1 MKKLFQCICALTVT
15 AILAS
20 SCHNNIYEMINQ
32 EVKLETNGIRGD
44 INNIVRFKEHIYCS
58 NGRLYQKD
66 AVASS
71 ENKKYNEQ
79 WSRATTE
86 GFPSGNTAPYI
97 AADANYL
104 YAIVITWKTDNDGEN
119 VQATRDIYCTEDGS
133 EWKKVDLSD
142 LIGENPVIS
151 DNKSSVQ
158 LILSL
163 NPSEDGKSGK
173 KQAFAVLGKKNGSSM
188 EYGIY
193 QLNGTELPTK
203 ISEGKEAH
211 IDGDLPK
218 YVASYKD
225 KLYFSTNPILEGAD
239 KGNGEESDSYLYYA
253 SGSTLYFADDWNKFA
268 NLKNLSGVDVGETIQ
283 SLALTKDTI
292 VVGTGNG
299 LKHVSIDKEPG
310 KLGDPIQFKNSASVS
325 SSYSVPVVFVLD
337 SSESEENTDIY
348 MALTARSS
356 SSSHALFDDMGLYSY
371 YPDRG
376 TWNKDGT
383 DDDDSKGN

>member
-20 SCHNNIYEMINQ
+20 GCHNNIYEMINQ

-71 ENKKYNEQ
+71 ESKKYNEQ
-79 WSRATTE
+79 WSRATTN

-97 AADANYL
+97 AADASYL

-163 NPSEDGKSGK
+163 NPSEEGESGT

-188 EYGIY
+188 EYRIY
-193 QLNGTELPTK
+193 QLNGTELPTE
-203 ISEGKEAH
+203 ISEGEETH
-211 IDGDLPK
+211 IYVNPPK

-225 KLYFSTNPILEGAD
+225 ELYFSTNPILEGAD

-253 SGSTLYFADDWNKFA
+253 IGSTLYFADDWNKFA
-268 NLKNLSGVDVGETIQ
+268 NLKNLSYVNVGETIQ

-292 VVGTGNG
+292 VVGTQNG
-299 LKHVSIDKEPG
+299 LKHVSIDGTTG
-310 KLGDPIQFKNSASVS
+310 KLVEFKNSASVS